1 MEPMTNIDTPYQ
13 IEAEGLTDVGRKR
26 QLNEDAIRLDPE
38 QRLYLLADGLGGHQA
53 GEVASE
59 LAVETIRD
67 FLARF
72 NPLEDTW
79 PVEID
84 PSRSDRANV
93 LTTGIQ
99 MANRAIFSRGRKET
113 SQAGMAT
120 TLVALQI
127 VEQAAVI
134 AHVGDSRL
142 YRIRDDKMRQ
152 LTQDHNVI
160 NELRRQNRLSN
171 DAAEQEDRSS
181 RFRHVLTRALGQ
193 AETVAIDLRE
203 EPLQDRDLFLLCSDG
218 LSNMVSDD
226 RALALIRQA
235 DHLSVAC
242 RALVDEANRN
252 GGKDNIS
259 CILVR
264 CTLRPK

>member
-1 MEPMTNIDTPYQ
+1 MTPIYIPYQ
-13 IEAEGLTDVGRKR
+13 IEAEGLSDVGRKR
-26 QLNEDAIRLDPE
+26 QLNEDAILLDPE

-53 GEVASE
+53 GEVASQ
-59 LAVETIRD
+59 LAVKTIRE

-72 NPLEDTW
+72 DPAEDTW

-84 PSRSDRANV
+84 PARSDRANV

-99 MANRAIFSRGRKET
+99 MANRAIFNRGRNET
-113 SQAGMAT
+113 AQAGMAT

-134 AHVGDSRL
+134 TWVGDSRL
-142 YRIRDDKMRQ
+142 YRIRDDKMLQ
-152 LTQDHNVI
+152 ITEDHSVI
-160 NELRRQNRLSN
+160 NELRRHNHLS
-171 DAAEQEDRSS
+171 DAAAEQEDRSS

-193 AETVAIDLRE
+193 SETVAIDLRE

-226 RALALIRQA
+226 RVLALIRQ
-235 DHLSVAC
+235 HSNSLKHAC
-242 RALVDEANRN
+242 RELVDEANKN

-264 CTLRPK
+264 CTLPPK